1 MGRSPPRLYG
11 VGTGAWNGVIFAP
24 RDTPPH
30 ADSSALPVHTYA
42 LLLRH
47 HWQSFYRHVV
57 RPRWWLGFAVVPL
70 LLYIAATL
78 VGAGYFA
85 DRFLEFLSIDTTA
98 LALLNDY
105 LLGLLVGLLGARFFF
120 QRPPRLRMTPYLHLP
135 LPRTSL
141 VAYFQWSSLVSL
153 HNILPLLFLVPFWL
167 QHVRPVVPIG
177 GAVVWGLG
185 VLACLALSHLGT
197 LAFRLLLDR
206 RLRVAG
212 ALLILLAVTQIID
225 QWIGAGWTSVASA
238 QLFNSLA
245 AGNGLLLGILGV
257 LIGSLALLTTQGL
270 HSALRSSRHV
280 QRRPSLWSRLVRFRS
295 GLVHNLVVLEL
306 KMMLRTKR
314 PKQYAYVSV
323 VLAVLYTGLL
333 LSDYNVIRGP
343 LMDAFLGL
351 FASGA
356 FALNYGQLMFAW
368 ESRHFDGLLSRDL
381 SPQQLVLAKLMVLQL
396 SCLAM
401 FLICLPFFWWLAPRL
416 LTLHVA
422 FLFYN
427 VGVTSVLMLTLAV
440 RNQKRVSTSE
450 GHFFNYQGFSLW
462 HWLWLLP
469 TVAPPAA
476 LLVGFGS
483 TPATAITLVAA
494 LGLFNM
500 LLAWPWAHLLG
511 RQLTQ
516 RRYIM
521 AAGFRTAED

>member
-1 MGRSPPRLYG
+1 VS
-11 VGTGAWNGVIFAP
+11 
-24 RDTPPH
+24 
-30 ADSSALPVHTYA
+30 TYS

-78 VGAGYFA
+78 VGTGRFL
-85 DRFLEFLSIDTTA
+85 DRFLDFLSIETTA
-98 LALLNDY
+98 LALVNDY
-105 LLGLLVGLLGARFFF
+105 LLGLLVGLLGVRFFF

-135 LPRTSL
+135 LSRWSL
-141 VAYFQWSSLVSL
+141 VSYFQWSSLVSL
-153 HNILPLLFLVPFWL
+153 HNILPLFFLVPFWL
-167 QHVRPVVPIG
+167 QHVLPVVSLT

-185 VLACLALSHLGT
+185 VLACLVLSHLGT
-197 LAFRLLLDR
+197 LAFRLLLDQK
-206 RLRVAG
+206 LRVAG
-212 ALLILLAVTQIID
+212 ALLLLLAATQIVD
-225 QWIGAGWTSVASA
+225 QLIGAGWTSLLSA
-238 QLFNSLA
+238 QLFNGLA
-245 AGNGLLLGILGV
+245 AGHSLPLAWLGMMGV
-257 LIGSLALLTTQGL
+257 SLAILTTRGL
-270 HSALRSSRHV
+270 HAALRTSPRV
-280 QRRPSLWSRLVRFRS
+280 RRRPSLWSRLVRFRS

-306 KMMLRTKR
+306 KMILRSKR

-368 ESRHFDGLLSRDL
+368 ESQHFDGLLSRDL

-401 FLICLPFFWWLAPRL
+401 FLICLPFFLWLAPRL

-427 VGVTSVLMLTLAV
+427 VGVTCVLMLTLAV

-450 GHFFNYQGFSLW
+450 GHFFNYQGFSFW

-476 LLVGFGS
+476 LLVGFGDA
-483 TPATAITLVAA
+483 PATAITLVAT
-494 LGLFNM
+494 LGLINM
-500 LLAWPWAHLLG
+500 LLAWPWAYVLG

>member
-1 MGRSPPRLYG
+1 VPPY
-11 VGTGAWNGVIFAP
+11 
-24 RDTPPH
+24 
-30 ADSSALPVHTYA
+30 S

-57 RPRWWLGFAVVPL
+57 RPRWWLGFAVIPL
-70 LLYIAATL
+70 LLYLAATL
-78 VGAGYFA
+78 AGVGYFL
-85 DRFLEFLSIDTTA
+85 DRFLEFLSIKTTA
-98 LALLNDY
+98 LTLVNDY
-105 LLGLLVGLLGARFFF
+105 LLGLMVGLVGVRFFF

-135 LPRTSL
+135 LPRRSL
-141 VAYFQWSSLVSL
+141 VAYFQWSSLISL
-153 HNILPLLFLVPFWL
+153 HNILPLFFLIPFWL
-167 QHVRPVVPIG
+167 QHVLPAVSG
-177 GAVVWGLG
+177 TGAAVWGLG

-197 LAFRLLLDR
+197 MAFRLLLDR
-206 RLRVAG
+206 NLRVAG
-212 ALLILLAVTQIID
+212 GLLIVLLLTQMVD
-225 QWIGAGWTSVASA
+225 QLIGAGWTSLLSA
-238 QLFNSLA
+238 HLFNRLA
-245 AGNGLLLGILGV
+245 AGHGWL
-257 LIGSLALLTTQGL
+257 LALLVALGVCLAILTTRGL
-270 HSALRSSRHV
+270 YAALRTPAHV

-323 VLAVLYTGLL
+323 VLAVLYTGML

-381 SPQQLVLAKLMVLQL
+381 SPQHLVLAKLMVLQL

-401 FLICLPFFWWLAPRL
+401 FLLCLPLFLWLAPRL

-450 GHFFNYQGFSLW
+450 GHFFNYQGFSFW

-476 LLVGFGS
+476 FLVGFGHA
-483 TPATAITLVAA
+483 PAAAITLVAA
-494 LGLFNM
+494 LGLLNM
-500 LLAWPWAHLLG
+500 LLAWPWAHVLG
-511 RQLTQ
+511 QQLTQ
-516 RRYIM
+516 RRYVM
-521 AAGFRTAED
+521 AAGFRAAED

>member
-1 MGRSPPRLYG
+1 M
-11 VGTGAWNGVIFAP
+11 
-24 RDTPPH
+24 
-30 ADSSALPVHTYA
+30 SSYSI
-42 LLLRH
+42 LLHH

-70 LLYIAATL
+70 LLYVAVTLAA
-78 VGAGYFA
+78 AGHFL
-85 DRFLEFLSIDTTA
+85 DRFLDFLSIDTSA
-98 LALLNDY
+98 LRLVNDY
-105 LLGLLVGLLGARFFF
+105 LLGVVVGLLGVRFFF

-135 LPRTSL
+135 VSRRSL
-141 VAYFQWSSLVSL
+141 VSYFQWSSLVSL
-153 HNILPLLFLVPFWL
+153 HNVLPLCFLFPFWL
-167 QHVRPVVPIG
+167 QHVAPVVSPP
-177 GAVVWGLG
+177 GAVAWGAG
-185 VLACLALSHLGT
+185 VLACLVLSHFGT

-206 RLRVAG
+206 TLRVAG
-212 ALLILLAVTQIID
+212 GLLLLLAVTQIVD
-225 QWIGAGWTSVASA
+225 QLIGAGWTSVLSA
-238 QLFNSLA
+238 WLFNSLA
-245 AGNGLLLGILGV
+245 AG
-257 LIGSLALLTTQGL
+257 SAWPLALLGALCVGFAILTTRGL
-270 HSALRSSRHV
+270 YAALRKAPHV

-323 VLAVLYTGLL
+323 VLAALYTGLL
-333 LSDYNVIRGP
+333 LSDYNVVRGP
-343 LMDAFLGL
+343 VMDAFLGL

-401 FLICLPFFWWLAPRL
+401 FLICLPFFLWLAPRL

-427 VGVTSVLMLTLAV
+427 VGVTCVLMLTLAV

-450 GHFFNYQGFSLW
+450 GHFFNYQGFSFW

-476 LLVGFGS
+476 LLVGFGDA
-483 TPATAITLVAA
+483 PATAITLVAA
-494 LGLFNM
+494 LGLLNM
-500 LLAWPWAHLLG
+500 LLAWPWAHVLG

-516 RRYIM
+516 RRYTM
-521 AAGFRTAED
+521 AAGFRTVED